1 MRSAITLTFLFA
13 AIVSLAC
20 SRNTYVENTSIAA
33 TPAPPAATPVA
44 TPVAVADGRALYVD
58 NCAACHKEN
67 GTGGKMEIEGRKINP
82 DDLTSEKIKGFSD
95 DKIARYIRDGVE
107 DEGMPSFKDKL
118 SDAQIAEVIK
128 YVRTTIQKKS

>member
-1 MRSAITLTFLFA
+1 
-13 AIVSLAC
+13 
-20 SRNTYVENTSIAA
+20 
-33 TPAPPAATPVA
+33 
-44 TPVAVADGRALYVD
+44 
-58 NCAACHKEN
+58 
-67 GTGGKMEIEGRKINP
+67 MEIEGRKINP